1 MTRNGFRV
9 SIVAFALALAGCG
22 GGGSS
27 DGNTTPPPTT
37 TTYDLAGRIS
47 MAETA
52 AVDSDLNDVN
62 QTDRVSNDSPSAP
75 QALDAPVLLVGTVN
89 ELGLGPAGPNQAAG
103 DYDDFFAADLVAG
116 QVIELEFAAEP
127 SSNDVDLYVANADGS
142 SIGASAGTDTRYECV
157 RISTTGRY
165 LIDVNAFKGASIYN
179 LRIGAPGTG
188 GTCANSTAA
197 LNFNPQ
203 ELLAVPWPAGSRVQA
218 AAVTGG
224 VSAGSAAALLQQGGV
239 TAAPTQGLGPQ
250 LLQLPASSSA
260 RVQGLGRLAAA
271 TGRVQAATAATA
283 RTGEPAAISALRYAK
298 QLRATGLYQ
307 DVHPNWFMQ
316 RTALV
321 GSFPP
326 NDRNYAYQRWHYEQ
340 INLPAAM
347 ARLQALPS
355 QPATRPVVAVIDDG
369 VVLNH
374 PDLAPQL
381 FSVGRTFIS
390 RNTAGD
396 GNLASG
402 DNLSTRADNPVFHGT
417 HVAGTVAASTFDGD
431 FGAGVAPMAQ
441 ILPLR
446 VFPPDGGAT
455 LLDVVNAMLYAA
467 RLANN
472 SGTLP
477 SRAADVINMSL
488 GADTV
493 CPTAYQNAVN
503 QVRAAGVIVVAAA
516 GNSARNDLGRAVG
529 VGTPA
534 NCGGVIAVSALDA
547 RKQLTFYSNTGAGV
561 TVAGP
566 GGDTSQSTSG
576 SGAPDGIYSSVATFD
591 ASGNRLASF
600 GPMMGTSMASPHVAG
615 VMALM
620 RYVNPAL
627 TPGQIDTLFAS
638 GALTDDLAS
647 LGRDS
652 STGWGLINARKA
664 VDAALAAAGSST
676 PLPSGAIVAT
686 PSSLDFGSFASTA
699 TLDLSDTGSSGE
711 RVTAI
716 TSSSAAVTVSGP
728 APANTSGLGR
738 YTLTLNRNLLPIG
751 TSYPT
756 VTFQLQPSRTLVVQ
770 LSVTRTATGTAAA
783 GNFGPIYVVVRDPD
797 GSDSQTVLASYA
809 AGHYQW
815 QLSGWNHARAVVL
828 SGADLDN
835 DDFICQRGEPCGV
848 YPISSAGGD
857 AGVIDLSGNR
867 SDLDMQLA
875 PVGSFSAA
883 AAGLQALRP
892 GDSAA
897 GVRR

>member
-1 MTRNGFRV
+1 MTRNGLRTA
-9 SIVAFALALAGCG
+9 IITMALTLAGCG
-22 GGGSS
+22 GGGGSS
-27 DGNTTPPPTT
+27 GTTNPPPPTA
-37 TTYDLAGRIS
+37 YNLAGSIS
-47 MAETA
+47 VAENA
-52 AVDSDLNDVN
+52 AVDSDLNDIN
-62 QTDRVSNDSPSAP
+62 QAGRVSNDSPDAP
-75 QALDAPVLLVGTVN
+75 QALSAPVLLVGTVN
-89 ELGLGPAGPNQAAG
+89 EAGSGPAGPNQAAG
-103 DYDDFFAADLVAG
+103 DYDDGFAVDLVAG

-127 SSNDVDLYVANADGS
+127 SSNDVDLYVYTPGLTQV
-142 SIGASAGTDTRYECV
+142 GASNGTGTRYECV
-157 RISTTGRY
+157 RISTDGRY
-165 LIDVNAFKGASIYN
+165 LIDVNSFKGASIYN

-188 GTCANSTAA
+188 GACANSTTA

-203 ELLAVPWPAGSRVQA
+203 ELLAVPWQAATRAQA
-218 AAVTGG
+218 AANGG
-224 VSAGSAAALLQQGGV
+224 TSAGSAAALLQQGGV

-250 LLQLPASSSA
+250 LLKLPTSSSA
-260 RVQGLGRLAAA
+260 RVQGLSRLAAA
-271 TGRVQAATAATA
+271 SGRVQAAAATTA
-283 RTGEPAAISALRYAK
+283 SGEPAAITALRYAK

-307 DVHPNWFMQ
+307 DVHPNWFME
-316 RTALV
+316 RTLLV

-355 QPATRPVVAVIDDG
+355 QPTRRPVVAVIDDG

-381 FSVGRTFIS
+381 FSVGRAFIS
-390 RNTAGD
+390 RTTGGD

-402 DNLSTRADNPVFHGT
+402 DNISTRADNPVFHGT

-446 VFPPDGGAT
+446 VFPPNGGAT

-467 RLANN
+467 GLPNN
-472 SGTLP
+472 SNTVP

-503 QVRAAGVIVVAAA
+503 QVRNVGVIVVAAA
-516 GNSARNDLGRAVG
+516 GNSARNDQGRAVS

-534 NCGGVIAVSALDA
+534 NCNGVIAVSALDA

-591 ASGNRLASF
+591 AAGTRLASF

-620 RYVNPAL
+620 RYVNPNL
-627 TPGQIDTLFAS
+627 TPGQIDTLFSS

-664 VDAALAAAGSST
+664 VDAALTAAGSSA

-686 PSSLDFGSFASTA
+686 PSALDFGSFATTA

-716 TSSSAAVTVSGP
+716 TSSSPAVTVSSP
-728 APANTSGLGR
+728 APANASGLGR
-738 YTLTLNRNLLPIG
+738 YTLTLNRSLLAIG
-751 TSYPT
+751 THYPT

-770 LSVTRTATGTAAA
+770 LSVTRTATGTAAV
-783 GNFGPIYVVVRDPD
+783 GNFGPIYVIVMDPD
-797 GSDSQTVLASYA
+797 SSDSQTVLADYA
-809 AGHYQW
+809 AGRYQW
-815 QLSGWNHARAVVL
+815 QLSGWKHPRAVVL

-848 YPISSAGGD
+848 YPISSTGGE

-883 AAGLQALRP
+883 AASLQALRP
-892 GDSAA
+892 LGSAA

>member
-1 MTRNGFRV
+1 MTRNGLRTG
-9 SIVAFALALAGCG
+9 IATFALVLAGCG
-22 GGGSS
+22 GGGGSTP
-27 DGNTTPPPTT
+27 NPPPPV
-37 TTYDLAGRIS
+37 TTYDLAGRIGV
-47 MAETA
+47 AETA

-62 QTDRVSNDSPSAP
+62 QTDRVSNDSPNAP
-75 QALDAPVLLVGTVN
+75 QALSAPVLLVGTVN
-89 ELGLGPAGPNQAAG
+89 DAGAGPAGPNRTAG
-103 DYDDFFAADLVAG
+103 DQDDFLTADLVAG

-142 SIGASAGTDTRYECV
+142 SIGASAGTTTRYECV
-157 RISTTGRY
+157 RISTNGRY
-165 LIDVNAFKGASIYN
+165 LIDVNAYQGASIYN
-179 LRIGAPGTG
+179 LRIGAPGTS
-188 GTCANSTAA
+188 GTCANSTTA

-218 AAVTGG
+218 AAATGG
-224 VSAGSAAALLQQGGV
+224 TSAGSAAALLQQGGV
-239 TAAPTQGLGPQ
+239 TAEPAQGLGPQ
-250 LLQLPASSSA
+250 RLQLPASSSA

-271 TGRVQAATAATA
+271 TGRVQAAAATA
-283 RTGEPAAISALRYAK
+283 RTGEPAAITALRYAK

-355 QPATRPVVAVIDDG
+355 QPTRPLVAVIDDG
-369 VVLNH
+369 VALDH

-381 FSVGRTFIS
+381 FSAGRAFIS
-390 RNTAGD
+390 RSTAGD

-402 DNLSTRADNPVFHGT
+402 DNISTRADNPVFHGT
-417 HVAGTVAASTFDGD
+417 HVAGTVAASTFDGN

-488 GADTV
+488 GADTT

-534 NCGGVIAVSALDA
+534 NCSGVIAVSALDA
-547 RKQLTFYSNTGAGV
+547 RKQLTFYSNTGTSI

-591 ASGNRLASF
+591 AGGTRLASF

-627 TPGQIDTLFAS
+627 TPGQIDTLFTS

-664 VDAALAAAGSST
+664 VDAALAAAGSGA
-676 PLPSGAIVAT
+676 PPPSGAIVAT
-686 PSSLDFGSFASTA
+686 PSSLDFGSFANTA
-699 TLDLSDTGSSGE
+699 TLDLSDTGNSGE
-711 RVTAI
+711 RVVSV
-716 TSSSAAVTVSGP
+716 TSSSPAITVGGP
-728 APANTSGLGR
+728 APASASGLGR
-738 YTLTLNRNLLPIG
+738 YTLTLNRSLLAIG
-751 TSYPT
+751 TTHYPT
-756 VTFQLQPSRTLVVQ
+756 VTFQLQPSRSLVVQ

-783 GNFGPIYVVVRDPD
+783 GNFGPIYVVVMDPD
-797 GSDSQTVLASYA
+797 SSDSQTVLATYA
-809 AGHYQW
+809 AGRYQW

-848 YPISSAGGD
+848 YPISSTGGT

-867 SDLDMQLA
+867 TDLDMQLA

-883 AAGLQALRP
+883 AAALRALRP

>member
-1 MTRNGFRV
+1 MTTIGLRA
-9 SIVAFALALAGCG
+9 SIISFALVLAGCG
-22 GGGSS
+22 GGGSGG
-27 DGNTTPPPTT
+27 DTTTPPVS
-37 TTYDLAGRIS
+37 YDLSGSIS
-47 MAETA
+47 VAETA
-52 AVDSDLNDVN
+52 AVDSDLNDVS
-62 QTDRVSNDSPSAP
+62 QTDRVRNDSAGTA
-75 QALDAPVLLVGTVN
+75 QALSAPVLLVGTVN
-89 ELGLGPAGPNQAAG
+89 EAGAGPAGPNQVSG
-103 DYDDFFAADLVAG
+103 DYDDGYAVDLVAG
-116 QVIELEFAAEP
+116 QVVELEFAADP
-127 SSNDVDLYVANADGS
+127 SGNDVDLYLYTPDLTEVGTSN
-142 SIGASAGTDTRYECV
+142 GTDTRHECV
-157 RISTTGRY
+157 RIARDGRY
-165 LIDVNAFKGASIYN
+165 LIDVSAFQGASIYN
-179 LRIGAPGTG
+179 LRIGAPGTS
-188 GTCANSTAA
+188 GTCANSTTA

-203 ELLAVPWPAGSRVQA
+203 ELLAVPWPAGSRARA
-218 AAVTGG
+218 AAT
-224 VSAGSAAALLQQGGV
+224 GSAASAASLLQQGGV
-239 TAAPTQGLGPQ
+239 TVEPTPGLGPQ
-250 LLQLPASSSA
+250 RLQLPADGSTRA
-260 RVQGLGRLAAA
+260 QGLRRLAAA
-271 TGRVQAATAATA
+271 ARVQAATTATD
-283 RTGEPAAISALRYAK
+283 RTQEPAAISALRYAK

-326 NDRNYAYQRWHYEQ
+326 SDRNYAYQRWHYEQ

-355 QPATRPVVAVIDDG
+355 QPTRRPVVAVIDDG

-381 FSVGRTFIS
+381 FSVGRAFIS

-402 DNLSTRADNPVFHGT
+402 DNLSTRTDSPVFHGT

-467 RLANN
+467 RLSNN

-477 SRAADVINMSL
+477 SRATDVINMSL

-534 NCGGVIAVSALDA
+534 NCTGVIAVSALDA
-547 RKQLTFYSNTGAGV
+547 RKQLTFYSNTGTGGSRI

-627 TPGQIDTLFAS
+627 TPGQIDTLFGS
-638 GALTDDLAS
+638 GALTDVVGS
-647 LGRDS
+647 PVQDS
-652 STGWGLINARKA
+652 RTGWGLINARKA
-664 VDAALAAAGSST
+664 VDAALAAAGSSA
-676 PLPSGAIVAT
+676 PLPDGAIIAT
-686 PSSLDFGSFASTA
+686 PSSLDFGSAFSTSTA
-699 TLDLSDTGSSGE
+699 TLDLSDTGNSGE
-711 RVTAI
+711 RVI
-716 TSSSAAVTVSGP
+716 SVTSSSPAITVSEPVP
-728 APANTSGLGR
+728 ASASGLGR
-738 YTLTLNRNLLPIG
+738 YTLTLNRNLLAIG
-751 TSYPT
+751 THYPT

-770 LSVTRTATGTAAA
+770 LSVTRTATGAAA
-783 GNFGPIYVVVRDPD
+783 KGNFGPIYVIVMDPD
-797 GSDSQTVLASYA
+797 SSDSQTVLASYA
-809 AGHYQW
+809 AAAGRYQW
-815 QLSGWNHARAVVL
+815 QLSGWSHARAVVL

-848 YPISSAGGD
+848 YPISSAGGE
-857 AGVIDLSGNR
+857 AGVIDLSGHR

-892 GDSAA
+892 GGNAA